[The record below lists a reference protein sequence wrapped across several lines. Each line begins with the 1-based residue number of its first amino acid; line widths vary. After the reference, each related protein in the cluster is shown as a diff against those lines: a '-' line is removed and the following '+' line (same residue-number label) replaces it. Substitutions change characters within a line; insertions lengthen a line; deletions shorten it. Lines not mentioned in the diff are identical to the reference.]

1 MEGQGLG
8 PGLRKLALKRETDE
22 VPRHDP
28 QKLRSE
34 ELPREARQ
42 PSPPGSSALPVAE
55 QSPGAPARAAH
66 SGPFLEGGLLLPH
79 QRRSGPREAPAGA
92 SAGGLCGAR
101 RGGPG
106 EGRPPHCTQ
115 EPPGAHPATL
125 LQAHGHPPPLPAPH
139 PPRPAP
145 AEGLYWAQFPTR
157 LSPQEAHCRGNGW
170 ACVPVQGS
178 AEGSA
183 GMSTPL
189 SAWFQTVPWAPL
201 GCAPPTSLPQNRPS
215 GREGGG
221 HHTTLSGIYVN
232 MHKKEKSAKEW
243 R

>member
-1 MEGQGLG
+1 MSLRGCAGKAGWTLGPLEGQGLG

-22 VPRHDP
+22 VPRQDP

-55 QSPGAPARAAH
+55 QSPGAPARTAH
-66 SGPFLEGGLLLPH
+66 SGPFLEAGSSYPTREEAGPGKLP
-79 QRRSGPREAPAGA
+79 RGPLPDA
-92 SAGGLCGAR
+92 SAGQGE
-101 RGGPG
+101 GGPG

-201 GCAPPTSLPQNRPS
+201 GCAPQLPCPKTDPRG
-215 GREGGG
+215 GREGGI
-221 HHTTLSGIYVN
+221 TLP
-232 MHKKEKSAKEW
+232 
-243 R
+243 